1 METVKV
7 TINDIEVEV
16 NANSTILEAAKMVDI
31 QIPTLCYLNLE
42 GFDIANQTASCRVC
56 VVEVEGRPALVPSC
70 AEIVTDGMVVR
81 TDSPKAIAARRTNVE
96 LLLSNHPKECL
107 TCSKN
112 LECELQELAQRLGVM
127 EISYEGERML
137 HEIDHSSLSLVKDP
151 EKCIM
156 CRRCETMCNEVQTC
170 GILSAVSRGF
180 AAHVGPA
187 FHLNMV
193 DTSCTFCGQ
202 CVAVCPTGALT
213 EVNNVRSVVAALN
226 DPTKHVV
233 AQVAPAIR
241 VAIGEMFDMDPGTIS
256 TGQLATSLRRLGFD
270 GVFDTD
276 FAADLTILEEA
287 SELVHRLENNGRL
300 PILTSCCPAWVRFI
314 EHQFPDLLDIPS
326 TCKSPQMMFG
336 AIAKT
341 YYAKKVGL
349 DPKDIV
355 VVSIMPCLAK
365 KTEAAREEMDIDHMH
380 NVDLVLTTREFG
392 AMLKEAGTNFAH
404 LPVGEFDSIL
414 GESTGAAVIFGTTGG
429 VIEAAVRT
437 AYEWI
442 TGDELENVEFKQLRG
457 LEGIRSATVEI
468 GDKSLNIGIAHG
480 LGNARKLL
488 EEIREGKSNYHAIEI
503 MACPGGCIGGGG
515 QPYHHGD
522 MEILRK
528 RQEAIYREDAGMKV
542 RKSHKNQE
550 VLKLYEEFLGEPYG
564 DRAHKL
570 LHTHYSPKER
580 I

>member
-16 NANSTILEAAKMVDI
+16 EKNCTILQAAKKIDI
-31 QIPTLCYLNLE
+31 EIPTLCYLNLE
-42 GFDIANQTASCRVC
+42 EFHIANEKASCRVC
-56 VVEVEGRPALVPSC
+56 VVEVEGRPALVPAC
-70 AEIVTDGMVVR
+70 AERVTDGMVIR
-81 TDSPKAIAARRTNVE
+81 TDSPKAIAARRMNVE

-107 TCSKN
+107 TCRKN
-112 LECELQELAQRLGVM
+112 LECELQDLANRLGIM
-127 EISYEGERML
+127 RINYEGERMKYPV
-137 HEIDHSSLSLVKDP
+137 DHTSLSLIKDP
-151 EKCIM
+151 EKCVM
-156 CRRCETMCNEVQTC
+156 CRRCETMCNDVQTC
-170 GILSAVSRGF
+170 GILSALSRGF
-180 AAHVGPA
+180 NSHVGPA
-187 FHLNMV
+187 FHLDMV
-193 DTSCTFCGQ
+193 DTSCTYCGQ

-213 EVNNVRSVVAALN
+213 EVNNVRNVVDALN

-241 VAIGEMFDMDPGTIS
+241 VAIGEMFDMEPGSIT

-270 GVFDTD
+270 GVFDTN

-287 SELVHRLENNGRL
+287 SELVHRIQHKGTL
-300 PILTSCCPAWVRFI
+300 PILTSCCPAWVRFF

-336 AIAKT
+336 AITKT
-341 YYAKKVGL
+341 YYARKMGL
-349 DPKDIV
+349 DPKNIV

-365 KTEAAREEMDIDHMH
+365 KTEAAREEMDIDKMH

-392 AMLKEAGTNFAH
+392 AMLKEAGTNFNH
-404 LPVGEFDSIL
+404 LPAGEFDSVL

-437 AYEWI
+437 AYEWV
-442 TGDELENVEFKQLRG
+442 TGEELEKVDFHQLRG
-457 LEGIRSATVEI
+457 LEGIRSATVKV
-468 GDKSLNIGIAHG
+468 GDLDLNIGIAHG

-488 EEIREGKSNYHAIEI
+488 EEIREGKSKYHAIEI

-515 QPYHHGD
+515 QPFHHGD
-522 MEILRK
+522 MEIIRK
-528 RQEAIYREDAGMKV
+528 RQQAIYEADAGMKV
-542 RKSHKNQE
+542 RKSHENKE

-564 DRAHKL
+564 DKAHKL